1 MMRIGTVAGGM
12 LLGVLSCLLSG
23 CYTLQAAR
31 GEAEVLSKRK
41 PIAQVIANPQT
52 SPQLR
57 DTLTEVLAAREFA
70 SRELGLPNNK
80 SYRLYADLHRTYGV
94 WNVVA
99 TPEFSLTPL
108 HWCFPVVGCVSYRGY
123 FKENAARHFASE
135 LRARGYDVT
144 IDDVPAYST
153 LGRFADPVLN
163 TMLGYGKVELAAII
177 FHELSHQLIYVK
189 NDSAFDEAFAMT
201 VEQEGVRRWLL
212 LQGRLEELKRF
223 NESGERQLQYLAL
236 FRRYR
241 AQLESLYHSALPA
254 AEMRTRKQAI
264 FAALAGDIR
273 ALGARL
279 RTPDAYEDWVA
290 EGLNNAN
297 LASLATYFDCVPG
310 FQRLLARDDGDLER
324 FYASV
329 RELARL
335 PQAERDAAVCR
346 APAQASARAGGC
358 AEAHL
363 GEHAQARQPHLGREF
378 AEVGGQHRGEVLG
391 LDAKPRAA
399 VLAAHA
405 VERQRAEVVEREG
418 RSG

>member
-1 MMRIGTVAGGM
+1 MRAGTVASGM
-12 LLGVLSCLLSG
+12 LLAVLSCLLSG
-23 CYTLQAAR
+23 CYVLQAAR
-31 GEAEVLSKRK
+31 GEAGVLSKRK
-41 PIAQVIANPQT
+41 PIPQVIADPHT

-70 SRELGLPNNK
+70 SQVLGLPNNR
-80 SYRLYADLHRTYGV
+80 SYRLYADVHREYVV

-123 FKENAARHFASE
+123 FKESAARHFASE
-135 LRARGYDVT
+135 LRARGFDVT
-144 IDDVPAYST
+144 IDEVPAYST

-177 FHELSHQLIYVK
+177 FHELSHQLIYVP
-189 NDSAFDEAFAMT
+189 NDSAFDEAFATT
-201 VEQEGVRRWLL
+201 VELEGVRRWLL
-212 LQGRLEELKRF
+212 LQGRLAELKQF
-223 NESGERQLQYLAL
+223 NDSNERQVQYLAL

-241 AQLESLYHSALPA
+241 AELDSLYRSALAP
-254 AEMRTRKQAI
+254 AEMRARKQAI
-264 FAALAGDIR
+264 FAGLAKEMR

-279 RTPDAYEDWVA
+279 HSPDAYEDWLA
-290 EGLNNAN
+290 KGLNNAN
-297 LASLATYFDCVPG
+297 LASLATYYDCVPG

-329 RELARL
+329 RDLARL
-335 PQAERDAAVCR
+335 PQAGRDAAVCR
-346 APAQASARAGGC
+346 APAQASARASGR
-358 AEAHL
+358 AVPHV
-363 GEHAQARQPHLGREF
+363 GEHAQARQPLLRREI
-378 AEVGGQHRGEVLG
+378 AEVGRQHRGEVLW
-391 LDAKPRAA
+391 LDAEPRAA
-399 VLAAHA
+399 VLAADA

>member
-1 MMRIGTVAGGM
+1 MMRTVAGGM
-12 LLGVLSCLLSG
+12 LLVVLSCLLSG
-23 CYTLQAAR
+23 CYVLQAAR

-41 PIAQVIANPQT
+41 PIPQVIANPQT

-70 SRELGLPNNK
+70 SAELGLPNNK
-80 SYRLYADLHRTYGV
+80 SYRLYADLHRTYVV

-108 HWCFPVVGCVSYRGY
+108 QWCFPVVGCVSYRGY
-123 FKENAARHFASE
+123 FKESAARHFASE

-177 FHELSHQLIYVK
+177 FHELAHQLIYVK
-189 NDSAFDEAFAMT
+189 NDSAFNEAFATT
-201 VEQEGVRRWLL
+201 VEEEGVRRWLL
-212 LQGRLEELKRF
+212 MQGRLEELRRF
-223 NESGERQLQYLAL
+223 NESSERQLQYLAL

-241 AQLESLYHSALPA
+241 GQLESLYRSALPPP
-254 AEMRTRKQAI
+254 EMRTRKQAT
-264 FAALAGDIR
+264 FAALANDMR

-279 RTPDAYEDWVA
+279 HTPDAYEDWLA
-290 EGLNNAN
+290 QGLNNAN

-324 FYASV
+324 FYQSV
-329 RELARL
+329 RDLARL
-335 PQAERDAAVCR
+335 TEAERHAAVCR
-346 APAQASARAGGC
+346 SPAQSSARAGGG
-358 AEAHL
+358 AEALL
-363 GEHAQARQPHLGREF
+363 GEHAQTRQPLLGRQI
-378 AEVGGQHRGEVLG
+378 AEIGRQHGREMLR
-391 LDAKPRAA
+391 LDAEARAA
-399 VLAAHA
+399 VLAADA

-418 RSG
+418 RPG